1 MSLLKKKIW
10 IDIEEPK
17 TAIMFDSLIKNLNN
31 EKASLFITARNYD
44 STFQI
49 LDDLNLSYL
58 KVGKH
63 GGDKLEG
70 KLKAYI
76 ERLGDLFPLIVEFNP
91 DFFITFSS
99 LEGARISYGLNIP
112 SIGFNDEPRNVH
124 VCKLLFPYMDQI
136 ITPECVPIELYINL
150 HANPEKLIRYN
161 GIDEI
166 AWLAEFNPNFEEL
179 QKFNVERGKYVII
192 RSEPSFASYFISK
205 LEPEKSLIS
214 EFFPLIFNEYP
225 NLKYFII
232 TRTEKQEDYLKS
244 KLRDYIKNTNIILT
258 RYLPNMTNFCFYSA
272 LVISGGGTIVRESS
286 LLNVPSIEFFPG
298 DSAPQE
304 LFLMKND
311 FPLVHI
317 KQHKKIAEKAIEI
330 LSAKPKPSRFT
341 KSFKDRLKNFENPN
355 EICFNKIMDRISQ

>member
-1 MSLLKKKIW
+1 MSLLNKKIW

-17 TAIMFDSLIKNLNN
+17 TAIMFDSLIKILND
-31 EKASLFITARNYD
+31 EKASILITARNYD

-49 LDDLNLSYL
+49 LDDQNLSYI

-63 GGDKLEG
+63 GGDKLTG

-76 ERLGDLFPLIVEFNP
+76 ERLGDLFPLVVEFKP

-99 LEGARISYGLNIP
+99 PEGARISYGLNIP
-112 SIGFNDEPRNVH
+112 SMGYNDEPRNVH
-124 VCKLLFPYMDQI
+124 VCKLFFPYIDQI
-136 ITPECVPIELYINL
+136 ITPECVPIEWYINL

-166 AWLAEFNPNFEEL
+166 AWLAEFYPNNESL
-179 QKFNVERGKYVII
+179 QEFNVEKGKYVII

-214 EFFPLIFNEYP
+214 EFFPLIFNEFP
-225 NLKYFII
+225 DLKYFII
-232 TRTEKQEDYLKS
+232 TRTEKQEVYLKS
-244 KLRDYIKNTNIILT
+244 KLKDQIENTNVILT
-258 RYLPNMTNFCFYSA
+258 RYLPNMTNLCFYSA

-317 KQHKKIAEKAIEI
+317 KQHDKIAEKAIEI
-330 LSAKPKPSRFT
+330 LSGKPKSSRFT
-341 KSFKDRLKNFENPN
+341 TSFKDRLKSFENPN
-355 EICFNKIMDRISQ
+355 EICFKKIIDRLLK